1 MPTITESK
9 IQLTVE
15 KAGPNGPIR
24 QWTLELTS
32 DSPELAALGNVPLV
46 VTSFELVNLGP
57 TGQKQFYSVGAGQY
71 GQPIINVEP
80 DLAMP
85 VPANLTYRN
94 AAGEPLEHSKLEK
107 LGGFIVADTA
117 GAVIH
122 RYSLTNARN
131 KGVTYGFREDGAF
144 MVNGQAFWTR
154 TLFDKDKMRIVG
166 YDGYFS
172 PVKPEFVRVLELAD
186 LTAYFCAP

>member
-1 MPTITESK
+1 MATITPNTIK
-9 IQLTVE
+9 LQVE
-15 KAGPNGPIR
+15 KAGPKGPIR

-46 VTSFELVNLGP
+46 VSSYKLVNLSP
-57 TGQKQFYSVGAGQY
+57 TGQEQFYKVEDGQF
-71 GQPIINVEP
+71 GQPLINVEP

-85 VPANLTYRN
+85 VPANLSYKN
-94 AAGEPLEHSKLEK
+94 AAGELLEPSKLEK
-107 LGGFIVADTA
+107 LGGFIVADSA
-117 GAVIH
+117 GVVIH
-122 RYSLTNARN
+122 RYSLTNAQN

-144 MVNGQAFWTR
+144 LVNGEVYWLR
-154 TLFDKDKMRIVG
+154 TLFSKDKMRITG

-186 LTAYFCAP
+186 LTANFCAP